1 MTKKTVAVRFTPEQ
15 YEVLQRRKVRLGY
28 QKNEPFVRDAALG
41 RFRRDDADGLPGLRH
56 DIIVLLNDAIN
67 QVEDNEIRKRVLRA
81 ARRIERAVQTL
92 EARYE
97 D

>member
-15 YEVLQRRKVRLGY
+15 YEVLQRRKIRLGY

>member
-1 MTKKTVAVRFTPEQ
+1 MTKKTVAVRFTPDQ
-15 YEVLQRRKVRLGY
+15 YKVLQRRQGRLGY

-56 DIIVLLNDAIN
+56 DMMALLNDTID
-67 QVEDNEIRKRVLRA
+67 QVEDYEIRKCVLRA

>member
-15 YEVLQRRKVRLGY
+15 YEVLQRRKIRLGY

-92 EARYE
+92 EARDE